1 MKKNDVRKEN
11 AVHDAEKNR
20 KIIQIICSILVAL
33 GVWLYVGE
41 EKTVS
46 VTTQVHDLPVEF
58 AGEDTTMAEKGL
70 MLLSGYDTTVD
81 LKLKGP
87 RMVLWKLDKDEIRI
101 VADTSSVQDT
111 GVQTLTYEVVY
122 PDNIQRNQIQV
133 AWASLYS
140 ITVTVGELYT
150 KEVDI
155 YCDVNGNVP
164 EGFVAEKLLLDPA
177 KLVLRAQRDDLLNVS
192 YAKVEIDLSG
202 AKQTVIKTVGFQLY
216 DYNDIPIEND
226 NIRAATKLI
235 QVTVPVKTVKEVPL
249 LINFVEAT
257 GSTMAQVDYS
267 IDPKKVILKGDKAVL
282 DGISS
287 IVLDTIYLQDLKP
300 SQSLHYEIP
309 IPKDTELVGEKKE
322 ATVTILVEGVSERRV
337 STTNFTCTNIPEGY
351 EASVVTESLSVTL
364 RGLSEEIDALDGS
377 NLQIG
382 ADLSRI
388 TGEGSFTVPASVK
401 IDGYSNVGV
410 KGNYQVIVNVS
421 LAQQTQPDPTPD
433 PNPDPGS
440 EARIMPEPQATAEEP
455 TDIVN
460 THEQAEN
467 A

>member
-1 MKKNDVRKEN
+1 MKKNDVRKESV
-11 AVHDAEKNR
+11 VHDAEKNR

-122 PDNIQRNQIQV
+122 PDNVQRNQIQV

-164 EGFVAEKLLLDPA
+164 EGFVAENLLLDPA

-282 DGISS
+282 DDISS

-322 ATVTILVEGVSERRV
+322 ATVTIVVEGVSERRV
-337 STTNFTCTNIPEGY
+337 STTNFTCNNIPEGY

-433 PNPDPGS
+433 PDPGDA
-440 EARIMPEPQATAEEP
+440 ARIVPQAQSEEP
-455 TDIVN
+455 TDEVI
-460 THEQAEN
+460 TQEQVEN